1 MSGSGAV
8 EPIGQNG
15 RMTARTPELVRGR
28 TSLASSVMTM
38 TVLTAL
44 LWFLEGVDVMTHHW
58 LDGLGV
64 RARDFADLWSIFTV
78 PLAHGSW
85 GHLLANT
92 LPFFVLG
99 LLVLATGTAREFV
112 VGGVIM
118 VVISGLVAWGF
129 SPAYTNTVGASGVIF
144 GWLTYLLVRGFYSR
158 RPGQIVLALV
168 VFIFFGAILWGVLPG
183 TPGVSWQGHLGGA
196 IGGIVAARYL
206 HRR

>member
-1 MSGSGAV
+1 MTGGSPTRSSTRLG
-8 EPIGQNG
+8 
-15 RMTARTPELVRGR
+15 RGR
-28 TSLASSVMTM
+28 TPLGSSVVTM
-38 TVLTAL
+38 TALTAL
-44 LWFLEGVDVMTHHW
+44 LWLLEGVDVATHHW

-64 RARDFADLWSIFTV
+64 RTRDFADLWSIFTV

-85 GHLLANT
+85 GHLIANT
-92 LPFFVLG
+92 MPFFVLG
-99 LLVLATGTAREFV
+99 LLVLATGTMREFV
-112 VGGVIM
+112 VGGLIIVT
-118 VVISGLVAWGF
+118 ISGLAAWAF

-158 RPGQIVLALV
+158 RPGQIALAV
-168 VFIFFGAILWGVLPG
+168 IVFLFFGAILWGVLPG